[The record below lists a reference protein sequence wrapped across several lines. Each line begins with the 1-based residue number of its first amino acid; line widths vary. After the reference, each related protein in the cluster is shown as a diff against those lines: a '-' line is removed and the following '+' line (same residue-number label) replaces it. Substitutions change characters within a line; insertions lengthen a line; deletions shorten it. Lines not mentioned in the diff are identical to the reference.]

1 MDSQSSEWRRGW
13 PVVLGSAIGLG
24 TAANLHFYVSTFFVK
39 GITEE
44 FGWSRSELA
53 SIQAVAMWAV
63 IAAPFIGYMIDR
75 LGTRLVL
82 TAGMGLLGLIYVAAA
97 HMPAQF
103 WAPLLLFALIQSVG
117 QATATVPHTRVI
129 SSWFSRNRGFALGL
143 TITGI
148 PIVSAL
154 VAPFLSAV
162 IEADGWRT
170 GYYVLAGLTL
180 FVGLP
185 VNLLLVRERR
195 ATAAPAA
202 EASSTPDTPGIELG
216 AALRSKPFGL
226 LVAAMILVNIP
237 AGGLLNQ
244 LVPLLSDGGM
254 TAPRAAIMVSV
265 FASAVIFGRLASGFL
280 LDRMQPALV
289 AAAFTLVPVVG
300 MIGLAFAPYQLEL
313 VIGFA
318 VFLIGVQQGA
328 ELDLLA
334 YFVARHFG
342 LRRYSS
348 IYGITYAV
356 SAIASSFGIM
366 AFALSHDLS
375 GTYEIALYGS
385 AITLAIA
392 ALCFA
397 ALRTVPI
404 FTLDAAASV
413 TAQRSD

>member
-1 MDSQSSEWRRGW
+1 MAPRSSEWRRGW

-44 FGWSRSELA
+44 FGWSRGELA

-63 IAAPFIGYMIDR
+63 IAAPFIGYVIDR

-82 TAGMGLLGLIYVAAA
+82 TVGMASLGLIYVAAA

-117 QATATVPHTRVI
+117 QATATVPHTRVV

-162 IEADGWRT
+162 IEAEGWRT

-180 FVGLP
+180 CVGLP

-195 ATAAPAA
+195 ASSSPALGAQTAA
-202 EASSTPDTPGIELG
+202 EAPGIELG
-216 AALRSKPFGL
+216 AALRSKPFVL

-254 TAPRAAIMVSV
+254 TAPRAALMVSV

-280 LDRMQPALV
+280 LDRMQPAWV
-289 AAAFTLVPVVG
+289 AAAFTLVPIVG
-300 MIGLAFAPYQLEL
+300 MLGLVAAPYQLEL
-313 VIGFA
+313 VIGLA

-366 AFALSHDLS
+366 AFAMSHDLS
-375 GTYEIALYGS
+375 GAYDIALIAS

-404 FTLDAAASV
+404 FVADEPDRDPAE
-413 TAQRSD
+413 RSD